1 MRKEEILAKSR
12 QENKQMD
19 ERERGLERISW
30 SVACFA
36 CIFIIM
42 FFVVFNL
49 VFYNQMNSQWMII
62 ISVMWA
68 AKLFTDYITIRKKW
82 QLILAIVFVVGIVL
96 LLGVEFFDALKYF
109 NEVTR

>member
-1 MRKEEILAKSR
+1 MRKDEILAKSG
-12 QENKQMD
+12 QDNKQLD

-30 SVACFA
+30 SIACFA
-36 CIFIIM
+36 GILTVM

-62 ISVMWA
+62 ISIMWA

-82 QLILAIVFVVGIVL
+82 QLILAIAFVVGIVL
-96 LLGVEFFDALKYF
+96 LFGIEFFDALKYF
-109 NEVTR
+109 NEVIR